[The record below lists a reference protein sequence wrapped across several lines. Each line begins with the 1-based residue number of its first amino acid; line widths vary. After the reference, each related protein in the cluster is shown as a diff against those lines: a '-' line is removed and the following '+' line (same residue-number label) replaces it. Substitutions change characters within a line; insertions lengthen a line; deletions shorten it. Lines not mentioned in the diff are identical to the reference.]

1 MQTIEEITRQ
11 NTLLLSP
18 DTPIRRAIAQLI
30 EEDLAASPVADD
42 SGRLIG
48 ILSQKDCFQPAL
60 QASYYREW
68 KGIVSEFMTDNVVSL
83 PISTDLVSAAEAFQ
97 KHSYRTFPVL
107 DGERFLGMLRRSDV
121 LAQLLSM
128 S

>member
-11 NTLLLSP
+11 DTLLLSP
-18 DTPIRRAIAQLI
+18 DTPIRRAVAQLV
-30 EEDLAASPVADD
+30 EEGVAAAPVVDE

-48 ILSQKDCFQPAL
+48 ILTQKDCFQPAL

-68 KGIVSEFMTDNVVSL
+68 KGAVSDFMTHKVVSL
-83 PISTDLVSAAEAFQ
+83 PVSTDTVSAAEAFQ
-97 KHSYRTFPVL
+97 THPHRMLPVM
-107 DGERFLGMLRRSDV
+107 DGERLVGMLWRSDV
-121 LAQLLSM
+121 LERLLSV